1 MIRQP
6 KAAGTFYPA
15 EETLLRKQLQELI
28 KEPKKKESAL
38 GIVSPHA
45 GYVFSGKIAGRCFA
59 QVNLTKTVIIL
70 GPNHTGLGAPFSIMA
85 EDAQWQMSMGL
96 VPVDQKLAQQILSG
110 CGHLS
115 EDSQAHLY
123 EHSIEVQLPFLQYL
137 LPPVKIVPIIL
148 AHADFDIYDEIGK
161 SIAEAVKKNGQEC
174 LIIASSDMSHY
185 EQEAQAQ
192 AKDKMAIEAIL
203 HLDARELLRRIDKSH
218 ISMCGYGPVAVMLSA
233 AKRLGAC
240 RARLLQY
247 QTSGDVTGD
256 YSSVVGYAGIL
267 VQ

>member
-15 EETLLRKQLQELI
+15 EETQLRKQLRELI
-28 KEPKKKESAL
+28 KESPKKESAV

-45 GYVFSGKIAGRCFA
+45 GYVFSGRIAGRCFA
-59 QVNLTKTVIIL
+59 QVNLTKTVIVL

-85 EDAQWQMSMGL
+85 EDAQWQMPLGI
-96 VPVDQKLAQQILSG
+96 VPVDCHLVQQILAGSK
-110 CGHLS
+110 HLKN
-115 EDSQAHLY
+115 DSQAHLY
-123 EHSIEVQLPFLQYL
+123 EHSIEVQLPFLQYI
-137 LPPVKIVPIIL
+137 LPRVQIVPIIL
-148 AHADFDIYDEIGK
+148 AHADFDTYDEIGE
-161 SIAEAVKKNGQEC
+161 SIAEAVEKNGRKC

-185 EQEAQAQ
+185 EPEEQAR
-192 AKDKMAIEAIL
+192 AKDKTAIEAIL
-203 HLDARELLRRIDKSH
+203 NLDARELLQRIDKSH
-218 ISMCGYGPVAVMLSA
+218 ISMCGYGAVAVMLSA
-233 AKRLGAC
+233 AKRLKAC

>member
-6 KAAGTFYPA
+6 QAAGTFYPA
-15 EETLLRKQLQELI
+15 EETPLRRQLKELI
-28 KEPKKKESAL
+28 KEEQKKEQAF

-45 GYVFSGKIAGRCFA
+45 GYVFSGRIAGLCFSRVA
-59 QVNLTKTVIIL
+59 LTKTVIIL

-85 EDAQWQMSMGL
+85 EDVQWQMPMGA
-96 VPVDQKLAQQILSG
+96 VAVDSELARQILSA
-110 CGHLS
+110 CSRLKNDH
-115 EDSQAHLY
+115 EAHLY

-137 LPPVKIVPIIL
+137 LPSIKIVPIVL
-148 AHADFDIYDEIGK
+148 GAAGVSVYDEIGK
-161 SIAEAVKKNGQEC
+161 GIADTLQKNKQEC

-185 EQEAQAQ
+185 EPREQ
-192 AKDKMAIEAIL
+192 AKAKDEMAIAAMIN
-203 HLDARELLRRIDKSH
+203 LDVQELLRRVDKLH
-218 ISMCGYGPVAVMLSA
+218 ISMCGYGPAAVMLSA
-233 AKRLGAC
+233 AKRLGA
-240 RARLLQY
+240 ARGRLIEY